1 MRPEA
6 LIKCNQ
12 RVTEGSGAIRD
23 LGLVAA
29 AATRADQIVL
39 GREAYPTPELKAA
52 AVFQSVI
59 RDQPFTEGNKMTAWV
74 AVRLLLGCY
83 GLVPGIKP
91 TDVVALIDAVA
102 TERTEVAWIATQFA
116 VRPHVAPASSTA

>member
-83 GLVPGIKP
+83 GLVPGIEP
-91 TDVVALIDAVA
+91 TAVVALIDAVA
-102 TERTEVAWIATQFA
+102 TERTEVAWIATRFA

>member
-12 RVTEGSGAIRD
+12 RVTEGRGGIRD

-39 GREAYPTPELKAA
+39 GKEAYPTPELKAA

-59 RDQPFTEGNKMTAWV
+59 RDQPFTEGNKQTAWV
-74 AVRLLLGCY
+74 AVRLILGCY
-83 GLVPGIKP
+83 GLAPGIAAGEVVTLIETVAAER
-91 TDVVALIDAVA
+91 TDVSWVAHQLAVK
-102 TERTEVAWIATQFA
+102 
-116 VRPHVAPASSTA
+116 PS

>member
-12 RVTEGSGAIRD
+12 RVTEGRGRVRD

-29 AATRADQIVL
+29 AATRADVIAL
-39 GREAYPTPELKAA
+39 GQEAYPTPELKAA

-59 RDQPFTEGNKMTAWV
+59 REQPFSEGNKQTAWV
-74 AVRLLLGCY
+74 AVRLILGCHR
-83 GLVPGIKP
+83 LTPGIHGAA
-91 TDVVALIDAVA
+91 VVKLIDAVA
-102 TERTEVAWIATQFA
+102 TERTDVEWIASQLA
-116 VRPHVAPASSTA
+116 VHPLT

>member
-12 RVTEGSGAIRD
+12 RVTEGRGRIRD

-29 AATRADQIVL
+29 AATRADVIVL
-39 GREAYPTPELKAA
+39 GKEAYPTPGLKAA

-59 RDQPFTEGNKMTAWV
+59 REQPFTEGNKQTAWV
-74 AVRLLLGCY
+74 AVRLILGCR
-83 GLVPGIKP
+83 GLTVGIHGAA
-91 TDVVALIDAVA
+91 VVKLIDAVA
-102 TERTEVAWIATQFA
+102 TERTDVEWIASQLD
-116 VRPHVAPASSTA
+116 VRPLP

>member
-12 RVTEGSGAIRD
+12 RVTEGAGAIRD

-59 RDQPFTEGNKMTAWV
+59 RDQAFTEGNKMTAWV

-83 GLVPGIKP
+83 GIVPGIEP
-91 TDVVALIDAVA
+91 TAVVALIDAVA

>member
-12 RVTEGSGAIRD
+12 RVTEGRGAIRD

-29 AATRADQIVL
+29 AATRPDQIVL
-39 GREAYPTPELKAA
+39 GQQAYPTPELKAA

-83 GLVPGIKP
+83 GLVPGV
-91 TDVVALIDAVA
+91 TGEAVVALIDTIVSKQ
-102 TERTEVAWIATQFA
+102 TEVAWIAAQLD
-116 VRPHVAPASSTA
+116 VQPHSE

>member
-12 RVTEGSGAIRD
+12 RVTEGRGAIRD

-29 AATRADQIVL
+29 AATRPDQIVL
-39 GREAYPTPELKAA
+39 GQQAYPTPELKSA

-59 RDQPFTEGNKMTAWV
+59 RDRPFIEGNQMTAWV

-83 GLVPGIKP
+83 GLAPGV
-91 TDVVALIDAVA
+91 TGDALVALIDTIAS
-102 TERTEVAWIATQFA
+102 EQTEVAWLASQLE
-116 VRPHVAPASSTA
+116 VEPRPE

>member
-12 RVTEGSGAIRD
+12 RVTEGSGGIRD

-29 AATRADQIVL
+29 AATRPDQIVL
-39 GREAYPTPELKAA
+39 GREAYPTPESKAA

-59 RDQPFTEGNKMTAWV
+59 REQPFTEGNTMTAWV

-83 GLVPGIKP
+83 GLIPGIRAGA
-91 TDVVALIDAVA
+91 VVALIETVA
-102 TERTEVAWIATQFA
+102 TERTDVAWIADQLA
-116 VRPHVAPASSTA
+116 VRAR

>member
-12 RVTEGSGAIRD
+12 RVTEGTGAIRD

-83 GLVPGIKP
+83 GLVPGIEP
-91 TDVVALIDAVA
+91 TAVVALIDVVA

-116 VRPHVAPASSTA
+116 VRPHVAPASSTV

>member
-12 RVTEGSGAIRD
+12 RVTEGRGGIRD

-29 AATRADQIVL
+29 AATRADQVVL
-39 GREAYPTPELKAA
+39 GKEAYPTPELKAA

-59 RDQPFTEGNKMTAWV
+59 REQPFTEGNKMTAWV

-83 GLVPGIKP
+83 GLVPNIAAGA
-91 TDVVALIDAVA
+91 VVALIDTVD
-102 TERTEVAWIATQFA
+102 TKRTDVAWIAAQFG
-116 VRPHVAPASSTA
+116 VRPQ

>member
-1 MRPEA
+1 VRPEA

-12 RVTEGSGAIRD
+12 RVTEGRGAIRD

-29 AATRADQIVL
+29 AATRPDQVVL
-39 GREAYPTPELKAA
+39 GQQAYPTPELKAA

-59 RDQPFTEGNKMTAWV
+59 RDKPFTEGNKMTAWV

-83 GLVPGIKP
+83 GLVPRVTGCA
-91 TDVVALIDAVA
+91 VVVLIDTIASEH
-102 TERTEVAWIATQFA
+102 TDVAWIAAQLEVQA
-116 VRPHVAPASSTA
+116 RHE

>member
-12 RVTEGSGAIRD
+12 RVTEGKGAIRD
-23 LGLVAA
+23 LGLAAA
-29 AATRADQIVL
+29 AATRPDQIAL

-74 AVRLLLGCY
+74 AVRLLLNCY
-83 GLVPGIKP
+83 GLVPTIEP
-91 TDVVALIDAVA
+91 AAVVTLIDTIA
-102 TERTEVAWIATQFA
+102 TERTEVAWIADQLL
-116 VRPHVAPASSTA
+116 VRPR